1 MNFSRLSLV
10 TCAASL
16 PLSLSF
22 LLSGCGSGGETA
34 GTPAIS
40 GQPTS
45 QVIAADSNGVLSVV
59 ATGASLTYQW
69 YHDGTAIPDATGPI
83 YTATKAGTYYVV
95 VTNAIGSVTSADA
108 VVTVA
113 SAPVVTAPP
122 VSNTIV
128 AGTAQ
133 VLQVAATGAGLAYQ
147 WYRDDSAI
155 GGATSDT
162 YEATAPGSYTVTV
175 TNAAGSSTS
184 AAAVVTLTNVASIP
198 EIVTQ
203 PAALTVNAGTAAT
216 FTVVATGASLTYHWY
231 RDGEEIPGATAATL
245 TVATA
250 TASHAGTYKVIVTNP
265 AGAIASSTA
274 TLAVKLP
281 GTGTNTAAV
290 VNAANAFLATLST
303 DQKALATSATASS
316 TVLFSHDLA
325 NASQW
330 TNLPGDRH
338 GLRLN
343 ASTLTAAQ
351 LAAANQVIASSLSAT
366 GIALMAQLR
375 TADEV
380 LAAVPPTGFGGATG
394 TPPAGTMT
402 GTGSI
407 GTPPADGAGTP
418 PTETMPGAGG
428 MGAMGYGAGM
438 YSIAFV
444 GTPSTSTPW
453 MLQLAGHHL
462 AYNIT
467 YNGTSVSATPN
478 FIGVEPPN
486 WRVAADGAVSVNN
499 GGAGAGTAYAPLEKQ
514 RAAVYRLAESIYAD
528 SSTAN
533 AAKLAGTF
541 TDVLMGASGNSDAN
555 YKALAYPTSGRGLA
569 YTAMNATQKAYV
581 RAAIEA
587 WVGNQAADIA
597 ASLLASYLRADALD
611 ATFVGYGVGQNGS
624 KADFGAYPN
633 AAAAPLDAQRSYIRI
648 DGPRVWIEFIVQQGV
663 VYPNY
668 IHYHTLWRDKTA
680 DYGGVL

>member
-16 PLSLSF
+16 PLSLSL

-40 GQPTS
+40 GQPAS
-45 QVIAADSNGVLSVV
+45 QVIATGSNAVLSVV
-59 ATGASLTYQW
+59 ATGASLAYQW
-69 YHDGTAIPDATGPI
+69 YQDGAAIRDATGAL

-108 VVTVA
+108 VVTVT
-113 SAPVVTAPP
+113 SAPVVTAHPA
-122 VSNTIV
+122 SATIL
-128 AGTAQ
+128 AGTSQ

-147 WYRDDSAI
+147 WYRDGSAI
-155 GGATSDT
+155 AGATAAS
-162 YEATAPGSYTVTV
+162 YEATAAGSYTVTV

-184 AAAVVTLTNVASIP
+184 AAAIVSITAVAAIP
-198 EIVTQ
+198 DIVTQ
-203 PAALTVNAGTAAT
+203 PAALTVNAGTPAT
-216 FTVVATGASLTYHWY
+216 FKVVATGVNLTYQWY
-231 RDGEEIPGATAATL
+231 RDGEAIPGATAASY

-250 TASHAGTYKVIVTNP
+250 TASHAGVYKVIVTNP

-274 TLAVKLP
+274 ALTVNLV
-281 GTGTNTAAV
+281 GVGTNTAAV
-290 VNAANAFLATLST
+290 VNAANAFMATLST
-303 DQKALATSATASS
+303 DQKALATSSTASS
-316 TVLFSHDLA
+316 TVLFSHELA

-343 ASTLTAAQ
+343 TSTLTAAQ
-351 LAAANQVIASSLSAT
+351 LAAANAVIASSLSAT
-366 GIALMAQLR
+366 GIALMGELR
-375 TADEV
+375 AADEV
-380 LAAVPPTGFGGATG
+380 LAAAPGTGMGGG
-394 TPPAGTMT
+394 TPPGD
-402 GTGSI
+402 I
-407 GTPPADGAGTP
+407 GTPLADGTGMP
-418 PTETMPGAGG
+418 PPGTMPGMGGTGGTGG
-428 MGAMGYGAGM
+428 MAGMGYGAGM

-453 MLQLAGHHL
+453 MLQLTGHHL

-467 YNGTSVSATPN
+467 YNGTKVSATPN

-486 WRVAADGAVSVNN
+486 WRVAADGTVAVN
-499 GGAGAGTAYAPLEKQ
+499 GSASAAGTAYAPLERQ
-514 RAAVYRLAESIYAD
+514 RAAMYRLAESIYAD
-528 SSTAN
+528 SSSAN

-541 TDVLMGASGNSDAN
+541 TDVLMGASGNSDAS
-555 YKALAYPTSGRGLA
+555 YKTLAYPTTARGLA
-569 YTAMNATQKAYV
+569 YTAMNATQKAHV

-587 WVGNQAADIA
+587 WVGNQAADVA
-597 ASLLASYLRADALD
+597 AALLAAYLDAAALD
-611 ATFVGYGVGQNGS
+611 ATYVGYGVGQNGS

-633 AAAAPLDAQRSYIRI
+633 AVAAPLDAQRSYIRI